1 VRSLRLDASGGFQF
15 SDALG
20 QIFVGGQQFAEPDE
34 RTSFEVTI
42 CDLKDSASS
51 VVNWNMKSSGK
62 RSGLRRTAWLSAF
75 VGT

>member
-34 RTSFEVTI
+34 RMIRMFI
-42 CDLKDSASS
+42 
-51 VVNWNMKSSGK
+51 
-62 RSGLRRTAWLSAF
+62 RTARELFSTDDSIATPCSDKSY
-75 VGT
+75 GK